1 MKVIKLSFMVTQYY
15 FEEKVDTQ
23 RQLDEYHS
31 IRKINIIS
39 QKWNTLFLLNT
50 QLKTRLA
57 T

>member
-15 FEEKVDTQ
+15 FEENVDTQ

-39 QKWNTLFLLNT
+39 QKLTTLFLLNT
-50 QLKTRLA
+50 QLKTRLD